1 MISRGIIAAMLA
13 LLMAGPA
20 FASGCPNIM
29 SAIDAAL
36 PTAQLSA
43 ADKDKVM
50 KLRAKG
56 EAEHKAGKHAASVA
70 TLTQAKALL
79 GIN

>member
-1 MISRGIIAAMLA
+1 
-13 LLMAGPA
+13 
-20 FASGCPNIM
+20 M

-56 EAEHKAGKHAASVA
+56 EAEHKGSNHAASVA

-79 GIN
+79 GM

>member
-1 MISRGIIAAMLA
+1 MISKGIIAAALA

-56 EAEHKAGKHAASVA
+56 EAEHKAGKHSASVSS
-70 TLTQAKALL
+70 LTQAKTLL
-79 GIN
+79 GM

>member
-1 MISRGIIAAMLA
+1 MISKGIIAAALA

-43 ADKDKVM
+43 EDKDKVM

-56 EAEHKAGKHAASVA
+56 ETEHKASKHPASVA
-70 TLTQAKALL
+70 TLTQAKTLL
-79 GIN
+79 GM

>member
-1 MISRGIIAAMLA
+1 MISKGIIAAALA

-20 FASGCPNIM
+20 FASDCPNIM

-56 EAEHKAGKHAASVA
+56 EAEHKANNHDASVA
-70 TLTQAKALL
+70 TLTQAITLL
-79 GIN
+79 GI

>member
-1 MISRGIIAAMLA
+1 MISKGIIAAALA

-36 PTAQLSA
+36 PTAQVSA
-43 ADKDKVM
+43 ADKEKVM

-70 TLTQAKALL
+70 TLTQAKTLL
-79 GIN
+79 GM